1 MSVKKQVEVII
12 SNSTEAK
19 DFDKRLL
26 LDWWKSQGLKLNR
39 KQESVFLRIAAPSSV
54 MRVRR
59 ELLSKYPVSKNVVRG
74 NLDGFASKRL
84 ENKPVKKLFGR
95 VKLG

>member
-1 MSVKKQVEVII
+1 
-12 SNSTEAK
+12 
-19 DFDKRLL
+19 
-26 LDWWKSQGLKLNR
+26 
-39 KQESVFLRIAAPSSV
+39 
-54 MRVRR
+54 
-59 ELLSKYPVSKNVVRG
+59 LLSKYPVSKNVVRG